1 MKCLDIYLYAVVLLS
16 SSCVCLARVGDVG
29 STSKFYR
36 ALDKK
41 PFAVAL
47 FFEAERARC
56 NSSDSKAMVRDFGSL
71 SNLPRYKEG
80 DVQFI
85 QANFVRNDLNS
96 LKSEF
101 SIDQVP
107 AYLLF
112 SGSLPLKDEGG
123 MPVMLRGDAT
133 REQVQEFIEDNLQ
146 QDIDDR
152 LADKA
157 ELREKRRQERLAYGP
172 YFYFGYGYP
181 VWNSWGYPYQYYPYA
196 PCPYCW

>member
-1 MKCLDIYLYAVVLLS
+1 MNRFNVCMHVVVLLGS
-16 SSCVCLARVGDVG
+16 SAVCLARVNDVG
-29 STSKFYR
+29 STSKLYR

-41 PFAVAL
+41 PFAVAM

-56 NSSDSKAMVRDFGSL
+56 SGSDAKALMRDFGSL

-80 DVQFI
+80 DVQFV
-85 QANFVRNDLNS
+85 QANLARNDLYS
-96 LKSEF
+96 FKSEF
-101 SIDQVP
+101 YLDQLP

-112 SGSLPLKDEGG
+112 SGSLPLKDESGV
-123 MPVMLRGDAT
+123 PVMLRGVAT
-133 REQVQEFIEDNLQ
+133 REEVQEFIEDNLQ
-146 QDIDDR
+146 SDIDDH

-157 ELREKRRQERLAYGP
+157 ELREQRRQERLTYGP

-181 VWNSWGYPYQYYPYA
+181 YWNSWGYPYQTYPYA